1 MAETKI
7 IKPRLQLTN
16 VYGTKS
22 VNLDQYP
29 PEAWDW
35 ITGDPDKHENQQSVA
50 TLWAAVPWLYRGVDK
65 ISTGIKS
72 VPFGIENKAGK
83 EITNSEDWQ
92 DPTGYLPHPKR
103 TLGQVSSS
111 LTLEGRAYLFRNTAK
126 GFRAVK
132 SLQFWKPT
140 SVTID
145 TDKAGNGELVFK
157 RPVKGA
163 TTDFTI
169 DQVIYFFPPD
179 AYTEIGPGTT
189 SPAKAALAAA
199 GTLFYLDQYLA
210 AYWARGAIKA
220 MVLSIKG
227 GGTTTEADKLKEWFR
242 KLTGG
247 VKKAFETLT
256 LNADVVTPTIIG
268 DGLEGLQNSG
278 LTAQMREDI
287 STALGIPQ
295 TILFS
300 TSAGGLGGGGVVQED
315 TFRFYSETVVPQM
328 EYICEELNEQQLKP
342 NGFTLKP
349 HPEEMDIFQEDETA
363 RAGAFASYAAHMPAR
378 VAMDILG
385 IEISEEAEALWEA
398 SKPVAPPPAPAV
410 PVVAPPPVE
419 TIPAKTAD
427 LHPAMLELEKWER
440 KAIKAGKPVDFTPYN
455 IPAAIS
461 CKLAKRLVVC
471 TDAEKIKLA
480 FSLARNELHAA
491 PADNGAQDVLEAIRL
506 GVEAL
511 KGKQNV

>member
-7 IKPRLQLTN
+7 IKPRVQLTN
-16 VYGTKS
+16 VFGTKS

-35 ITGDPDKHENQQSVA
+35 LTGDPDKRAEQQDVA

-65 ISTGIKS
+65 IATGAASI
-72 VPFGIENKAGK
+72 PFGVENKAGK
-83 EITNSEDWQ
+83 EITNSADWQ
-92 DPTGYLPHPKR
+92 DPTGYLPNPKR
-103 TLGQVSSS
+103 LLRQLSAS
-111 LTLEGRAYLFRNTAK
+111 LTLEGRAYLFRNMAK
-126 GFRAVK
+126 NISAVK

-140 SVTID
+140 SVTLD
-145 TDKAGNGELVFK
+145 TDAAADGKLVFM
-157 RPVKGA
+157 RPVKGVVKPFD
-163 TTDFTI
+163 T

-179 AYTEIGPGTT
+179 AYTEIGPGST

-199 GTLFYLDQYLA
+199 GTLYYLDQYLA

-227 GGTTTEADKLKEWFR
+227 GGTQAEKDKLKEWFK

-247 VKKAFETLT
+247 VKRAFETLT
-256 LNADVVTPTIIG
+256 LNAEQVTPTIIG
-268 DGLEGLQNSG
+268 DGIDGLQNAS

-300 TSAGGLGGGGVVQED
+300 TGAGGLGGGGVVQED
-315 TFRFYSETVVPQM
+315 TFRFYSETIVPQ
-328 EYICEELNEQQLKP
+328 CEFIADTLNEQQLRP
-342 NGFTLKP
+342 QGYTLKL

-363 RAGAFASYAAHMPAR
+363 RASAFSAYAAYMPAR

-385 IEISEEAEALWEA
+385 IEISEDALAMWEA
-398 SKPVAPPPAPAV
+398 SKPVALPSPAPPVPAPVEPAPA
-410 PVVAPPPVE
+410 
-419 TIPAKTAD
+419 KTVD

-440 KAIKAGKPVDFTPYN
+440 KVVKAKGHIEFVTYN
-455 IPAAIS
+455 IPNTVAVR
-461 CKLAKRLVVC
+461 LDKRLVDC
-471 TDAEKIKLA
+471 KDESSIKAAFDA
-480 FSLARNELHAA
+480 ARDELKAV
-491 PADNGAQDVLEAIRL
+491 PSDNGAREVLEAIRL

-511 KGKQNV
+511 KMETRK